1 MYPGDTNVS
10 PVEEPPAYEPIK
22 EKQTQEVLDYSDYA
36 WKRLDEEEH
45 QQFSPGSNEY
55 DQEFSPAEASPP
67 LQAANSIIYRYRDFH
82 ITLSHERTY
91 LCKRIVN
98 DVHHPEKRQ

>member
-10 PVEEPPAYEPIK
+10 PVEEPPAYEPTK

-45 QQFSPGSNEY
+45 QQFSPGSNGT
-55 DQEFSPAEASPP
+55 AKI
-67 LQAANSIIYRYRDFH
+67 L
-82 ITLSHERTY
+82 
-91 LCKRIVN
+91 
-98 DVHHPEKRQ
+98 